1 MALLYNF
8 WAVNFSGGTY
18 TTTTTLKPVGQTISD
33 AGGNPNVL
41 GDVPGDTVTSG
52 FFKTPIDYVGTTTFV
67 NTHGTVVPAFI
78 VYDPATGQYYL
89 GTLNGRGQPTGGQA
103 LNVTQPTGSGSTG
116 QWNLATAATLNC
128 FFEGTLI
135 ATPSGERP
143 VETLEAGELVLT
155 GDGRAMPVRWLGH
168 TVVSRVFA
176 DPVRV
181 LPVRIK
187 AGALAEAL
195 PARDLLLSPGH
206 GVLVDGVLAHAAAL
220 VNGRSIV
227 QDSEAPLVF
236 AYYHVELDE
245 HALLLAEGVA
255 AESFLEGIED
265 MGFVNLAD
273 RTPPAQSTEMAY
285 PRAKA
290 PRQVPRAVRER
301 LAARAAMLA
310 EPAAEAA

>member
-8 WAVNFSGGTY
+8 WAVTFSGGTY
-18 TTTTTLKPVGQTISD
+18 TATTTVKPVGQTILD
-33 AGGNPNVL
+33 AGGNPSVL
-41 GDVPGDTVTSG
+41 GDVPGDTFTSS
-52 FFKTPIDYVGTTTFV
+52 FFKTPIQYVGTTSFT
-67 NTHGTVVPAFI
+67 NTWGTVTEAFI
-78 VYDPATGQYYL
+78 VYDPANGQYYL
-89 GTLNGRGQPTGGQA
+89 GTVNGLGRPVGGQS
-103 LNVTQPTGSGSTG
+103 LTVTPPTGSGSTG
-116 QWNLATAATLNC
+116 QFNLTTGKFGC
-128 FFEGTLI
+128 FMEGTRI
-135 ATPSGERP
+135 ATPAGERP
-143 VETLEAGELVLT
+143 VETLKAGDLVLT
-155 GDGRAMPVRWLGH
+155 AEGRAMPVRWLGR

-187 AGALAEAL
+187 AGALGEAL

-220 VNGRSIV
+220 VNGCSVV
-227 QDSEAPLVF
+227 QDSDAPLVF

-255 AESFLEGIED
+255 AESFLEGVED

-273 RTPPAQSTEMAY
+273 RTPPAQRTEMTY

-310 EPAAEAA
+310 EPVVAAA